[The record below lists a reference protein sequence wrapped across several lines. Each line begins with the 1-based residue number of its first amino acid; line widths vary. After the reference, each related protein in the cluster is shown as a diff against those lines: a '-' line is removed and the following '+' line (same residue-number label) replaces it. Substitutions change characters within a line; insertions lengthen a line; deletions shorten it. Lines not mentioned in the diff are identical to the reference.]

1 MSVFFVPPSTFT
13 LLSPPMPEFQY
24 TARAMSGQEVRGLLT
39 AGTETEVVSTLSS
52 RQLFPLRIEL
62 AESARSD
69 ERLRGRRVKARD
81 LANFFAQ
88 LSDLLR
94 SGVPL
99 LRSLELLQRQS
110 RNKVLKVVL
119 QEVRD
124 EVADGTRLAE
134 AMRQHSKVFSELAVS
149 MVRAGEE
156 GSFLED
162 VLRRI
167 ADFTEHQEDLK
178 GRVIGATV
186 YPIFLIVVGG
196 AVLTVMMVWFV
207 PKFEPVFQRLEARG
221 ELPWATTAVVAI
233 SDTLANYGLGVAA
246 LVAVAGFFGLQYFQ
260 TDEGRLFLDRAK
272 LSSPGAGKIYRSLA
286 IARFCRILG
295 TLLNNGVPILNS
307 LRISKDATGNRILSN
322 AINEASDFIA
332 AGKTLAEPLR
342 SSGEFPEETVEIIA
356 VAEEANNLEKVLVDI
371 AESMERRTYR
381 YLELFVRLLEP
392 AMLLVMA
399 LMILFVMLGLLLPV
413 LQSSSVL

>member
-1 MSVFFVPPSTFT
+1 
-13 LLSPPMPEFQY
+13 
-24 TARAMSGQEVRGLLT
+24 MSGQEVRGLLT

-52 RQLFPLRIEL
+52 RQLFPLKIEL

-81 LANFFAQ
+81 LATFYAQ

-110 RNKVLKVVL
+110 RNRVLKVVL

-134 AMRQHSKVFSELAVS
+134 ALRQHSNVFSELAVS

-178 GRVIGATV
+178 GKVIGATV
-186 YPIFLIVVGG
+186 YPMFLIVVGG

-207 PKFEPVFQRLEARG
+207 PKFEPVFQRLETRG

-233 SDTLANYGLGVAA
+233 SDTLASYGLV
-246 LVAVAGFFGLQYFQ
+246 VAGLIATVAFFALQYFSS
-260 TDEGRLFLDRAK
+260 DEGRLTLDRTK
-272 LSSPGAGKIYRSLA
+272 LVIPGAGKIYRSLA

-307 LRISKDATGNRILSN
+307 LRIAKDATGNKVLAN
-322 AINEASDFIA
+322 AINEASDFIS

-342 SSGEFPEETVEIIA
+342 ASGEFPEEAVEIIA

-392 AMLLVMA
+392 LMLLIMA
-399 LMILFVMLGLLLPV
+399 LLILFVMLGLLLPV

>member
-1 MSVFFVPPSTFT
+1 
-13 LLSPPMPEFQY
+13 
-24 TARAMSGQEVRGLLT
+24 MSGQEVRGLLT

-52 RQLFPLRIEL
+52 RELFPLRIEL
-62 AESARSD
+62 AESAKSD
-69 ERLRGRRVKARD
+69 DRLRGRRVKARD
-81 LANFFAQ
+81 LATFYSQ

-99 LRSLELLQRQS
+99 LRSLELLQRQT

-124 EVADGTRLAE
+124 EVSNGTRLAE
-134 AMRQHSKVFSELAVS
+134 ALRQHSNVFSELAVS

-178 GRVIGATV
+178 GKVVGATV
-186 YPIFLIVVGG
+186 YPLFLIVIGG
-196 AVLTVMMVWFV
+196 GILTVMMVWFV
-207 PKFEPVFQRLEARG
+207 PKFEPVFSRLEARG
-221 ELPWATTAVVAI
+221 ELPWATTAVVGI
-233 SDTLANYGLGVAA
+233 SDTLGSYGL
-246 LVAVAGFFGLQYFQ
+246 AVAGMLATTALFAVQYFSS
-260 TDEGRLFLDRAK
+260 TEGRLILDRAK
-272 LSSPGAGKIYRSLA
+272 LTVPGAGKIYRSLA

-295 TLLNNGVPILNS
+295 TLLSNGVPILNS
-307 LRISKDATGNRILSN
+307 LRIAKDATGNKVLSN
-322 AINEASDFIA
+322 AINEASDFIS
-332 AGKTLAEPLR
+332 AGKSLAEPLR
-342 SSGEFPEETVEIIA
+342 ASGEFPEEAVEIIA

-392 AMLLVMA
+392 AMLLIMA
-399 LMILFVMLGLLLPV
+399 LLILFVMLGLLLPV
-413 LQSSSVL
+413 LQSSNVL

>member
-1 MSVFFVPPSTFT
+1 
-13 LLSPPMPEFQY
+13 
-24 TARAMSGQEVRGLLT
+24 MSGQEVKGLLT

-52 RQLFPLRIEL
+52 RELFPLKIEL
-62 AESARSD
+62 AESARAD
-69 ERLRGRRVKARD
+69 DRLRGRRVKARD
-81 LANFFAQ
+81 LATFYSQ

-134 AMRQHSKVFSELAVS
+134 ALRQHTNVFSELAVS

-178 GRVIGATV
+178 GRVVGAAV
-186 YPIFLIVVGG
+186 YPMFLMVVGG
-196 AVLTVMMVWFV
+196 LVLTFMMVWFV
-207 PKFEPVFQRLEARG
+207 PKFEPIFQRLEARG

-233 SDTLANYGLGVAA
+233 SDTITNYGLV
-246 LVAVAGFFGLQYFQ
+246 VAGVIAAGVFFGAQYFN
-260 TDEGRLFLDRAK
+260 TDEGRLALDRVK
-272 LSSPGAGKIYRSLA
+272 LTVPGAGKIYRSLA

-307 LRISKDATGNRILSN
+307 LRISKDATGNKVLSN
-322 AINEASDFIA
+322 AINEASDFIS
-332 AGKTLAEPLR
+332 AGKSLAEPLR
-342 SSGEFPEETVEIIA
+342 ASGEFPEEAVEIIA

-399 LMILFVMLGLLLPV
+399 MLVLFVMLGLLLPV
-413 LQSSSVL
+413 LQSSNVL